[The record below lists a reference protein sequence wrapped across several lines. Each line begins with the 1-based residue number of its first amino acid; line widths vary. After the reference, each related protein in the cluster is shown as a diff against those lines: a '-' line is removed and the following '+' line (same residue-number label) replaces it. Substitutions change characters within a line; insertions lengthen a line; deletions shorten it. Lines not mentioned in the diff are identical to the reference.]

1 LISRCTTAP
10 AFRKI
15 QGEASSG
22 VALRI
27 EANEKNAVKDR
38 QGGSEID
45 CGSRLANET
54 LLFGDRD
61 DE

>member
-1 LISRCTTAP
+1 M
-10 AFRKI
+10 I

-45 CGSRLANET
+45 CGSRPADET

-61 DE
+61 EE

>member
-1 LISRCTTAP
+1 MRRT
-10 AFRKI
+10 
-15 QGEASSG
+15 
-22 VALRI
+22 
-27 EANEKNAVKDR
+27 AVKDR

>member
-1 LISRCTTAP
+1 M
-10 AFRKI
+10 I

-38 QGGSEID
+38 QVGAKID
-45 CGSRLANET
+45 CGSRLADET